1 MLVSHTLYKVDLV
14 SKTPLTAEEIAEL
27 NRLSTLVDDED
38 HYRLL
43 DVGRSSEASIVQ
55 QAYYTLSRKWHP
67 DAFFRRDVGEYGTI
81 IDKIFMGLTEAYQIL
96 SDPKKKQIYDRKHTT
111 TVSSQS
117 STDTESSNTSSVRAK
132 RHRKGR
138 RRRERE
144 RQRAQ
149 QETSSEPKQSIKEK
163 LRRQRQKQII
173 GRVNSSIEEQK
184 QKAHENFEQGMLDY
198 REGRVMQAAT
208 ALHFACELDPEN
220 QQYKEHFR
228 VIRKEARA
236 LKAEEFIA
244 AAENAENFS
253 NYGRAI
259 EQYRKAVSYECEDA
273 APYARLAYL
282 VSRLDPDPREIIH
295 LLQIAVQKDPDNA
308 EYHCLLGKAYF
319 RQGMSLNAKREFQAA
334 LAIQKNYQRAV
345 EGLSVL

>member
-1 MLVSHTLYKVDLV
+1 M
-14 SKTPLTAEEIAEL
+14 SKTPLTSEEISEL
-27 NRLSTLVDDED
+27 NRLSALVDEVD

-43 DVGRSSEASIVQ
+43 DVGKNSEASIVQ
-55 QAYYTLSRKWHP
+55 QSYYKLSRRWHP
-67 DAFFRRDVGEYGTI
+67 DAFFRRDVGAYGPT
-81 IDKIFMGLTEAYQIL
+81 IDKIFMGLTEAYQVL
-96 SDPKKKQIYDRKHTT
+96 SDPKKKQVYDRKHAPTISTPPATETT
-111 TVSSQS
+111 SNNSP
-117 STDTESSNTSSVRAK
+117 STRTS

-144 RQRAQ
+144 RQRSQ
-149 QETSSEPKQSIKEK
+149 QEASSNRKESIKERLK
-163 LRRQRQKQII
+163 RQRKEEIIGKVSTSIGEQRQKALE
-173 GRVNSSIEEQK
+173 S
-184 QKAHENFEQGMLDY
+184 FEQGMLDY

-208 ALHFACELDPEN
+208 ALHFACEQDPEN
-220 QQYKEHFR
+220 QQYQEHFR

-244 AAENAENFS
+244 AAENAESFS

-259 EQYRKAVSYECEDA
+259 EQYRKAVSYECDDA

-282 VSRLDPDPREIIH
+282 VSKLDPDPREIIH
-295 LLQIAVQKDPDNA
+295 LLQIAVQKDPENA
-308 EYHCLLGKAYF
+308 EYHCLLGEAYF

>member
-1 MLVSHTLYKVDLV
+1 MSQ
-14 SKTPLTAEEIAEL
+14 TPLTNEEIAEL
-27 NRLSTLVDDED
+27 TRLSALVDDED

-43 DVGRSSEASIVQ
+43 DVGRNSEATIVQ
-55 QAYYTLSRKWHP
+55 QAYYKRSRQWHP
-67 DAFFRRDVGEYGTI
+67 DAFFRRNVGEYGPL
-81 IDKIFMGLTEAYQIL
+81 IDKIFMGLTVAYQVL
-96 SDPKKKQIYDRKHTT
+96 SDPKKKQSYDRKHTPT
-111 TVSSQS
+111 THAPSATPESELSQTPRPS
-117 STDTESSNTSSVRAK
+117 RTT

-144 RQRAQ
+144 RAKAEQGQDSQPQR
-149 QETSSEPKQSIKEK
+149 TDSIKER
-163 LRRQRQKQII
+163 LRKQRKRQII
-173 GRVNSSIEEQK
+173 GRVSSSIEEQR
-184 QKAHENFEQGMLDY
+184 QKAHDSFEQGMLDY

-228 VIRKEARA
+228 VIRKEARS
-236 LKAEEFIA
+236 LKAAEFIA
-244 AAENAENFS
+244 AAENAESFS

-282 VSRLDPDPREIIH
+282 VSKLDPDPREIIH

-308 EYHCLLGKAYF
+308 EYHCLLGEAYF

>member
-1 MLVSHTLYKVDLV
+1 MSQ
-14 SKTPLTAEEIAEL
+14 TPLTKEEIAEL

-43 DVGRSSEASIVQ
+43 DVGRNSEANVVQ
-55 QAYYTLSRKWHP
+55 QAYYKLSRQWHP
-67 DAFFRRDVGEYGTI
+67 DAFFRRDIGEYGPL
-81 IDKIFMGLTEAYQIL
+81 IDKIFMGLTEAYQVL
-96 SDPKKKQIYDRKHTT
+96 SNPKKKQNYDRKHTPT
-111 TVSSQS
+111 TPTLNVISETESSQS
-117 STDTESSNTSSVRAK
+117 TRPTRTT

-144 RQRAQ
+144 RAKLEQGTQPQR
-149 QETSSEPKQSIKEK
+149 TDSIKER
-163 LRRQRQKQII
+163 LRKQRKREII
-173 GRVNSSIEEQK
+173 GRVSTSIEEQR
-184 QKAHENFEQGMLDY
+184 QKAHESFEQGMLDY

-228 VIRKEARA
+228 VIRKEARS
-236 LKAEEFIA
+236 LKAAEFIA
-244 AAENAENFS
+244 AAENAESFS

-259 EQYRKAVSYECEDA
+259 EQYRKAVSYECEEA

-282 VSRLDPDPREIIH
+282 VSKLDPDPREIIH
-295 LLQIAVQKDPDNA
+295 LLQIAVQKDPENA
-308 EYHCLLGKAYF
+308 EYHCLLGEAYF

>member
-1 MLVSHTLYKVDLV
+1 M
-14 SKTPLTAEEIAEL
+14 SKTPLTTEEIAEI
-27 NRLSTLVDDED
+27 NRLSALVDDED

-43 DVGRSSEASIVQ
+43 DVGKNSEASVVQ
-55 QAYYTLSRKWHP
+55 QAYYKQSRKWHP
-67 DAFFRRDVGEYGTI
+67 DAFFRRDTGDYGPI

-96 SDPKKKQIYDRKHTT
+96 SDPKKKQVYDRKHTPT
-111 TVSSQS
+111 TSVPQA
-117 STDTESSNTSSVRAK
+117 STATESTTETNRSRS

-144 RQRAQ
+144 RRRSQG
-149 QETSSEPKQSIKEK
+149 ETPTQSKESIRDRLK
-163 LRRQRQKQII
+163 KQRQQKVV
-173 GRVNSSIEEQK
+173 GKVRSSIEEQR
-184 QKAHENFEQGMLDY
+184 QKAQESFEQGMLDY

-208 ALHFACELDPEN
+208 NLHFACEMDPDN
-220 QQYKEHFR
+220 NQYKEHFR

-295 LLQIAVQKDPDNA
+295 LLQIAVQKAPENA
-308 EYHCLLGKAYF
+308 EYHCLLGEAYF

-334 LAIQKNYQRAV
+334 LAIQKNYQRAI

>member
-1 MLVSHTLYKVDLV
+1 MSQ
-14 SKTPLTAEEIAEL
+14 TPLTNEEIAEL

-43 DVGRSSEASIVQ
+43 DVGRSSEANVVQ
-55 QAYYTLSRKWHP
+55 QAYYKLSRQWHP
-67 DAFFRRDVGEYGTI
+67 DAFFRRDVGEYGPL
-81 IDKIFMGLTEAYQIL
+81 IDKIFMGLTVAYQVL
-96 SDPKKKQIYDRKHTT
+96 SDPKRKQSYDRKHTPT
-111 TVSSQS
+111 TPATSTTPETVSSE
-117 STDTESSNTSSVRAK
+117 STRPTRPT

-144 RQRAQ
+144 RVKAEQGSQPQR
-149 QETSSEPKQSIKEK
+149 TDSIKER
-163 LRRQRQKQII
+163 LRKQRKRQII
-173 GRVNSSIEEQK
+173 GQMSASIEEQR
-184 QKAHENFEQGMLDY
+184 QKAHESFEQGMLDY

-208 ALHFACELDPEN
+208 ALHFACELDPDN

-236 LKAEEFIA
+236 LKAAEFIA
-244 AAENAENFS
+244 AAENAESFS

-259 EQYRKAVSYECEDA
+259 EQYRKAVSYECEEA

-282 VSRLDPDPREIIH
+282 VSKLDPDPREIIH

-308 EYHCLLGKAYF
+308 EYHCLLGEAYF

>member
-1 MLVSHTLYKVDLV
+1 V
-14 SKTPLTAEEIAEL
+14 SKTPLTAEEITEL
-27 NRLSTLVDDED
+27 NRLSALVDDEN

-43 DVGRSSEASIVQ
+43 DVGRNSESSIVQ
-55 QAYYTLSRKWHP
+55 QAYYKLSRKWHP
-67 DAFFRRDVGEYGTI
+67 DAFFRREVGEFAPI
-81 IDKIFMGLTEAYQIL
+81 IDKIFMGLTEAYQVL
-96 SDPKKKQIYDRKHTT
+96 GDPKKKQAYDRKHTP
-111 TVSSQS
+111 TVASPIVQ
-117 STDTESSNTSSVRAK
+117 ETSSKTTNTRTS

-144 RQRAQ
+144 RQRSQ
-149 QETSSEPKQSIKEK
+149 QDAPDQPRESIKER
-163 LRRQRQKQII
+163 LRRQRTKQII
-173 GRVNSSIEEQK
+173 GQVSSSIEEQK
-184 QKAHENFEQGMLDY
+184 QKAHESFEQGMSDY

-220 QQYKEHFR
+220 QQYQEHFR

-236 LKAEEFIA
+236 LKAAEFIA
-244 AAENAENFS
+244 AAENAESFS

-259 EQYRKAVSYECEDA
+259 EQYRKAVSYECEAA

-282 VSRLDPDPREIIH
+282 VSKLDPDPREIIH
-295 LLQIAVQKDPDNA
+295 LLQIAVQKDPENA
-308 EYHCLLGKAYF
+308 EYHCLLGEAYF

-334 LAIQKNYQRAV
+334 LGIQKNYQRAV

>member
-1 MLVSHTLYKVDLV
+1 MSQ
-14 SKTPLTAEEIAEL
+14 TPLTDEEITEL
-27 NRLSTLVDDED
+27 KRLSALVDDEN

-43 DVGRSSEASIVQ
+43 DVGRNSESSIVQ
-55 QAYYTLSRKWHP
+55 QAYYSLSRKWHP
-67 DAFFRRDVGEYGTI
+67 DAFFRRDIGEYGPI
-81 IDKIFMGLTEAYQIL
+81 IDKIFMGLTEAYQVL
-96 SDPKKKQIYDRKHTT
+96 GDPKKKQAYDRKHTP
-111 TVSSQS
+111 TVSSPIVE
-117 STDTESSNTSSVRAK
+117 DTNSNTTTTRSS

-144 RQRAQ
+144 RQRSQ
-149 QETSSEPKQSIKEK
+149 QDAPDKPRESIKER
-163 LRRQRQKQII
+163 LRRQRTKQII
-173 GRVNSSIEEQK
+173 GQVSSSIEEQR
-184 QKAHENFEQGMLDY
+184 QKAHERFEQGMSDY

-236 LKAEEFIA
+236 LKAAEFIA
-244 AAENAENFS
+244 AAENAESFS

-259 EQYRKAVSYECEDA
+259 EQYRKAVSYECEAA

-282 VSRLDPDPREIIH
+282 VSKLDPDPREIIH
-295 LLQIAVQKDPDNA
+295 LLQIAVQKDPENA
-308 EYHCLLGKAYF
+308 EYHCLLGEAYF

-334 LAIQKNYQRAV
+334 LGIQKNYQRAV

>member
-1 MLVSHTLYKVDLV
+1 MSQ
-14 SKTPLTAEEIAEL
+14 TPLTNEEIAEL
-27 NRLSTLVDDED
+27 NRLSALVDDED

-43 DVGRSSEASIVQ
+43 DVGRNSEANIVQ
-55 QAYYTLSRKWHP
+55 QAYYKLSRQWHP
-67 DAFFRRDVGEYGTI
+67 DAFFRRDVGEYGPL

-96 SDPKKKQIYDRKHTT
+96 SDPKRKQAYDRKHT
-111 TVSSQS
+111 S
-117 STDTESSNTSSVRAK
+117 TSSAPSTKPETNLSENTRPTRTT

-144 RQRAQ
+144 RAKAEQGPGSQPQR
-149 QETSSEPKQSIKEK
+149 TDSIKER
-163 LRRQRQKQII
+163 LRKQRKNQII
-173 GRVNSSIEEQK
+173 GQVSSSIEEQK
-184 QKAHENFEQGMLDY
+184 QKAHASFEQGMLDY

-244 AAENAENFS
+244 AAENAESFS

-282 VSRLDPDPREIIH
+282 VSKLDPDPREIIH

-308 EYHCLLGKAYF
+308 EYHCLLGEAYF